1 MIMYGLLIM
10 LVVRNYEG
18 YKMWQFSNIGRID
31 GIYGD
36 VDLNVMVVD

>member
-1 MIMYGLLIM
+1 MDIGNENNM
-10 LVVRNYEG
+10 LFYNDEE
-18 YKMWQFSNIGRID
+18 SHIGRID